1 MPSYE
6 KTVLITGGSSGY
18 GKAMAKLFTQEGYRV
33 IIAAR
38 TEKNLQEAAAQ
49 CIEKDILPEKV
60 DVAAIRKALALHK
73 NHCIQK
79 DPSEN
84 GSFLMVHIN
93 RCTSCGRS
101 PVPSCWIPQN
111 GCPHPAAPWRQ
122 NSPAG

>member
-60 DVAAIRKALALHK
+60 DVAAIRKALGLA
-73 NHCIQK
+73 
-79 DPSEN
+79 
-84 GSFLMVHIN
+84 
-93 RCTSCGRS
+93 
-101 PVPSCWIPQN
+101 
-111 GCPHPAAPWRQ
+111 
-122 NSPAG
+122 